1 VPAGLNFVA
10 SGIPYWTTDTGGY
23 GYPDY
28 KSTQDPEFREL
39 FVRWLEYSTFC
50 PLFRNHGHRADNRN
64 EFYDFGPVEPI
75 LVSYDKLRY
84 RMLPYIYSLAWK
96 VTDQDYTIMRPLIMD
111 WRNDP
116 DVREVG
122 DEFMFGSALLVAPVT
137 QAHGNQREVYLPV
150 ASAWYDFWT
159 GAQVKTGLI
168 SSEAPLDRI
177 PVYVRAG
184 AILPLGPEL
193 EYAAQHPEGPI
204 ELRVYRGADG
214 HFDLYDDEGDG
225 YGYEQKAQSIIPIEW
240 NDAEQR
246 LTFGPRTGSYP
257 GMPQSIRFHVIFV
270 GLNHGA
276 GAAVSSVIDEDV
288 IYSGI
293 SVQIEGNSKQHR

>member
-1 VPAGLNFVA
+1 
-10 SGIPYWTTDTGGY
+10 
-23 GYPDY
+23 
-28 KSTQDPEFREL
+28 
-39 FVRWLEYSTFC
+39 
-50 PLFRNHGHRADNRN
+50 
-64 EFYDFGPVEPI
+64 
-75 LVSYDKLRY
+75 
-84 RMLPYIYSLAWK
+84 MLPYIYSLAWK

-111 WRNDP
+111 WRSDP
-116 DVREVG
+116 SVWEVG
-122 DEFMFGSALLVAPVT
+122 DEFMFGPALLVAPVT
-137 QAHGNQREVYLPV
+137 KAHAEQRDVYLPT

-159 GAQVKTGLI
+159 GAQVEKGLI